1 MNPTT
6 FIKDYTVF
14 IKSVLQMEKLKHK
27 QLRPLVPVY
36 TVSKWHTRHSSL
48 SHAYVCTTLIK
59 CTFNIIQTG
68 LLCWLSDKEPPANA
82 EDAVW
87 SLDQKDPLEKEMVTN
102 FNILAW
108 EIPRT
113 EESGRLQYI
122 GLQKSWTQLGG

>member
-6 FIKDYTVF
+6 FIKGHTVF

-27 QLRPLVPVY
+27 QLRQLVPVY
-36 TVSKWHTRHSSL
+36 TVRKWHTKHSSL
-48 SHAYVCTTLIK
+48 SHAYPCTTLIK

-82 EDAVW
+82 EDGVW
-87 SLDQKDPLEKEMVTN
+87 SLDQEDPLEKEMVTN
-102 FNILAW
+102 SSILAS

-122 GLQKSWTQLGG
+122 GLQKSWTRLGG